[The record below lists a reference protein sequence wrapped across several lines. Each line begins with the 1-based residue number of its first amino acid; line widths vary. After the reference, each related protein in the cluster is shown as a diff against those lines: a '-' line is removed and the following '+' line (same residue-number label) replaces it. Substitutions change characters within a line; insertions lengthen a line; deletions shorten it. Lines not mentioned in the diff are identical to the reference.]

1 MYTVQ
6 KDPINP
12 TYYDNLFDKLLKS
25 KFTVEDLITIDE
37 FNVLKYL
44 YRWKNKNGIQDLK
57 KAKWYLNSMIK
68 KLESEQKL
76 LEASGTYYE
85 KR

>member
-68 KLESEQKL
+68 KLESE
-76 LEASGTYYE
+76 
-85 KR
+85 